1 VPDGSGARRVLVA
14 EDDGSQRAMIVEY
27 LREEGFAVDATS
39 NGAAALESAR
49 TTPPDLLLLDVNMPT
64 MDGPSLLSVWTE
76 DATLSTVPVVLVS
89 GTDGLPQIAQQY
101 GVRATLAK
109 PFDLDVL
116 RAVVDQV
123 LAHPAAPPDTGVI
136 EPDGLR

>member
-1 VPDGSGARRVLVA
+1 
-14 EDDGSQRAMIVEY
+14 MIVEY
-27 LREEGFAVDATS
+27 LREEGFAVDAAS
-39 NGAAALESAR
+39 NGAAALEAAR

-76 DATLSTVPVVLVS
+76 DATLSAVPVVLVS
-89 GTDGLPQIAQQY
+89 GTEHLPQIAQKF

-123 LAHPAAPPDTGVI
+123 LAHPEAPPDTGVV
-136 EPDGLR
+136 EPDGQR